1 MIRFINCVRK
11 RSDISSEQFRQYW
24 NDPKF
29 DVIVGRVVEYTG
41 ATGYAKNLTLMV
53 SANDLMRERRA
64 FGEPFDGVLEYWWNN
79 ASQLHSVLDSPQ
91 CDVLMQS
98 MLDFQRQFV
107 DLEKSCAFFTE
118 AQDIE

>member
-1 MIRFINCVRK
+1 MIRFINCIRK
-11 RSDISSEQFRQYW
+11 QSHISSEQFREYW

-29 DVIVGRVVEYTG
+29 DAIIDRVVEYTG
-41 ATGYAKNLTLMV
+41 ATGRAKNMTLMV
-53 SANDLMRERRA
+53 AANDLIQERRA
-64 FGEPFDGVLEYWWNN
+64 YGQPFDGVLEYWWND
-79 ASQLHSVLDSPQ
+79 ASQLHSVLNSEQ

-118 AQDIE
+118 AQE

>member
-1 MIRFINCVRK
+1 MIRFINCIRK
-11 RSDISSEQFRQYW
+11 QSHISSEQFREYW

-29 DVIVGRVVEYTG
+29 DAIIDRVVEYTG
-41 ATGYAKNLTLMV
+41 ATGHAKNLTLMV
-53 SANDLMRERRA
+53 EANVFLRERCA
-64 FGEPFDGVLEYWWNN
+64 FGEPFDGVLEYWWEDAGQLN
-79 ASQLHSVLDSPQ
+79 AVLNSPQ

-118 AQDIE
+118 AQE